1 MAHKVE
7 FDENIRAVRVTHYGV
22 CDLTDLTQAREKAVV
37 MLQEHRVASILV
49 DTTAIKNTP
58 STITSFEFSST
69 HKDVISYDVKIA
81 VVVDVLRMKDGLF
94 AETVAVNRG
103 ISMKMFQE
111 EKNALAWLFE

>member
-69 HKDVISYDVKIA
+69 HFSTGQNKLFTQVYSGNLQKLGQKWNFH
-81 VVVDVLRMKDGLF
+81 VLQTFSKSIWIQNQQDF
-94 AETVAVNRG
+94 
-103 ISMKMFQE
+103 
-111 EKNALAWLFE
+111 